1 MKKIIYT
8 LTCALACAFNVHAQ
22 EYNLFPA
29 SDVDADGWL
38 WFDTQEKIDKY
49 VGICDEENYKV
60 DPNGKPI
67 QLIYADIMPDYPM
80 STADPYWIGAGEG
93 GEIGAA
99 GSRTGALIISKA
111 SDYSSKN
118 GGGFVVQMP
127 SCTSYGICLSREG
140 ITCVRMMASKDVNTS
155 FTNYDVI
162 SASYGTVFKP
172 LFRGG
177 IYTWTGIET
186 LDNGND
192 NAYTLKSNE
201 PIYAYFQSMT
211 IAPIYIHGIR
221 VTTPTNSTVG
231 IKEATTSTTHI
242 FFEGKRVVLNEP
254 ANIYV
259 YSMDGRLVANSYGSE
274 IDLSDLTKG
283 IYTVKAS
290 QSTRKM
296 VIE

>member
-1 MKKIIYT
+1 MKKVIYT

-49 VGICDEENYKV
+49 VGLCDEENYRV

-67 QLIYADIMPDYPM
+67 QLIYADIMPDYPQ

-93 GEIGAA
+93 GEIG
-99 GSRTGALIISKA
+99 GTGYRTGALIITG
-111 SDYSSKN
+111 SSSLMGTN
-118 GGGFVVQMP
+118 GGGFVVLMP
-127 SCTSYGICLSREG
+127 SCKTYSICLSREG
-140 ITCVRMMASKDVNTS
+140 STFLRMRASKDINTS
-155 FTNYDVI
+155 FTNYDAI
-162 SASYGTVFKP
+162 KAYAFLP
-172 LFRGG
+172 LFSSG
-177 IYTWTGIET
+177 IYTWEGIET
-186 LDNGND
+186 LNNGYED
-192 NAYTLKSNE
+192 GYTLQGDQ

-211 IAPIYIHGIR
+211 SDPIYIHGIR

-231 IKEATTSTTHI
+231 IKEATANTTHI

-254 ANIYV
+254 ANIAV
-259 YSMDGRLVANSYGSE
+259 YSADGRLTNSCYGNE
-274 IDLSDLTKG
+274 IDLTGLAKG
-283 IYTVKAS
+283 IYTVKAG
-290 QSTRKM
+290 QSARKI

>member
-1 MKKIIYT
+1 MKKFIYT

-22 EYNLFPA
+22 EYNLFSA

-60 DPNGKPI
+60 DLNGKPI
-67 QLIYADIMPDYPM
+67 QLIYSDIMPDYPM
-80 STADPYWIGAGEG
+80 STADPYWIGAGED

-111 SDYSSKN
+111 SAYMATN
-118 GGGFVVQMP
+118 GGGFVVLMP
-127 SCTSYGICLSREG
+127 SCSTYSICMSREG
-140 ITCVRMMASKDVNTS
+140 STFVRMLASKDINTS

-162 SASYGTVFKP
+162 KVYAFLP
-172 LFRGG
+172 LFSSG
-177 IYTWTGIET
+177 IYTWEGIEK
-186 LDNGND
+186 LDNGFD
-192 NAYTLKSNE
+192 DGYTLQSDQ

-211 IAPIYIHGIR
+211 TAPIYIHGIR

-259 YSMDGRLVANSYGSE
+259 YSIDGRLVANSYGSE
-274 IDLSDLTKG
+274 IDLSGLTKG
-283 IYTVKAS
+283 IYTVKAG

>member
-8 LTCALACAFNVHAQ
+8 LTCALACVFNAHAQ

-29 SDVDADGWL
+29 SDIDADGWL

-80 STADPYWIGAGEG
+80 STADPYWIGAGKG

-99 GSRTGALIISKA
+99 GSRTGALIIA
-111 SDYSSKN
+111 GSSSLMGTN
-118 GGGFVVQMP
+118 GGGFVVLMP
-127 SCTSYGICLSREG
+127 SCSTYSICMSREG
-140 ITCVRMMASKDVNTS
+140 STFLRMRASKDINTN
-155 FTNYDVI
+155 FTNYDAI
-162 SASYGTVFKP
+162 KAYAFLP
-172 LFRGG
+172 LFSSG
-177 IYTWTGIET
+177 IYTWEGIEK
-186 LDNGND
+186 LDNGYD
-192 NAYTLKSNE
+192 DGYTLQSDQ

-211 IAPIYIHGIR
+211 SDPIYIHGIR

-231 IKEATTSTTHI
+231 IKETTTNTTHI

-259 YSMDGRLVANSYGSE
+259 YSIDGRLVANSYGNE
-274 IDLSDLTKG
+274 MDLSGLTKG
-283 IYTVKAS
+283 IYTVKAG